1 MSRKS
6 GSNLLKNSVLSFL
19 LNVSSTAIGFF
30 AIPITL
36 KIMGIELYGSFIFMQ
51 SVAMIAFTLVTVQYW
66 QGLLVELPGK
76 ISSVAVLKQ
85 QIGRSLL
92 FELAGMAT
100 ALLAVLALMVP
111 ALHISQVSGFGPL
124 DAVFI
129 VLSMLLPSLGSLVAF
144 YRLTNKYQVLLM
156 AGVSANLLRLVM
168 LYGAAHWSPTPSSVI
183 VCYAL
188 PELCRLT
195 YLGLLI
201 YRKPAG
207 PVEPSD
213 APLDQRAVLST
224 GKWST
229 LLAVADLPVA
239 YIDKVLVGVALSPEA
254 LGVYNILKRL
264 YAIISMATAPVYTNS
279 IPEFSHKLNV
289 GDRAGAFALWRK
301 TILILLP
308 VATLIGLTAFL
319 CRPIWVPIIYRGLAQ
334 YDLELFIMMLTAV
347 IGGSFIT
354 THAFYWALGKKKATS
369 VVTVCSNLLYM
380 AELLVL
386 SHYFGITGAISAFLL
401 HVSLVVVIKVIL
413 VLKEKAV
420 K

>member
-76 ISSVAVLKQ
+76 ISSVAVLKRE
-85 QIGRSLL
+85 IGRSLL

-100 ALLAVLALMVP
+100 AFLAVLALMVP

-207 PVEPSD
+207 PVEPAD

-354 THAFYWALGKKKATS
+354 THAFYWALGKKKETS

-380 AELLVL
+380 AELLLL

>member
-1 MSRKS
+1 M
-6 GSNLLKNSVLSFL
+6 SFL
-19 LNVSSTAIGFF
+19 LNVSGTAISFF

-36 KIMGIELYGSFIFMQ
+36 RIMGIEYYGSFVFMQ

-76 ISSVAVLKQ
+76 SSSVTMLKRQ
-85 QIGRSLL
+85 VRRSML
-92 FELAGMAT
+92 FELGGMA
-100 ALLAVLALMVP
+100 AAMAAVLAMLLP
-111 ALHISQVSGFGPL
+111 ALHISQIHGFGVVDVML
-124 DAVFI
+124 I
-129 VLSMLLPSLGSLVAF
+129 VASTLLPSLGSLVAF

-156 AGVSANLLRLVM
+156 AGLCANVLRLV
-168 LYGAAHWSPTPSSVI
+168 LLLAAAKWSPTPSSVI
-183 VCYAL
+183 VCYAV
-188 PELCRLT
+188 PEVCRLALLALII
-195 YLGLLI
+195 YLQ
-201 YRKPAG
+201 PADDIG
-207 PVEPSD
+207 GEAALVD
-213 APLDQRAVLST
+213 NRAILAT

-229 LLAVADLPVA
+229 MLAVADLPVA

-254 LGVYNILKRL
+254 LGIYNILKRL

-354 THAFYWALGKKKATS
+354 THAFYWALGKKKETS

>member
-1 MSRKS
+1 M
-6 GSNLLKNSVLSFL
+6 LSFL

-76 ISSVAVLKQ
+76 ISSVAVLKRE
-85 QIGRSLL
+85 IGRSLL

-100 ALLAVLALMVP
+100 AFLAVLALMVP

-207 PVEPSD
+207 PVEPAD

-354 THAFYWALGKKKATS
+354 THAFYWALGKKKETS

-380 AELLVL
+380 AELLLL

>member
-36 KIMGIELYGSFIFMQ
+36 KIMGIELYGSFIFVQ

-76 ISSVAVLKQ
+76 VSSVAVLKRE
-85 QIGRSLL
+85 IGRSLL

-100 ALLAVLALMVP
+100 AFLAVLVLMLP
-111 ALHISQVSGFGPL
+111 ILDIPQVRGFGAL

-156 AGVSANLLRLVM
+156 AGVGANLLRLAM
-168 LYGAAHWSPTPSSVI
+168 LYGAAHWSPTPSAVI

-188 PELCRLT
+188 PELCRLS

-201 YRKPAG
+201 YRKPGG
-207 PVEPSD
+207 PVEPAE

-264 YAIISMATAPVYTNS
+264 YAIISMATSPVYTNS

-301 TILILLP
+301 TILMLLP

-354 THAFYWALGKKKATS
+354 THAFYWALGKKKETS

>member
-1 MSRKS
+1 M
-6 GSNLLKNSVLSFL
+6 SFL
-19 LNVSSTAIGFF
+19 LNVSGTAISFF

-36 KIMGIELYGSFIFMQ
+36 RIMGIEYYGSFVFMQ

-76 ISSVAVLKQ
+76 SSSVTLLKRQ
-85 QIGRSLL
+85 VGRSML
-92 FELAGMAT
+92 FELGGMAA
-100 ALLAVLALMVP
+100 ALATVLTMLLPVF
-111 ALHISQVSGFGPL
+111 HISQIQGFGVL
-124 DAVFI
+124 DVVLI
-129 VLSMLLPSLGSLVAF
+129 VVSTLLPSLGSLVAF

-156 AGVSANLLRLVM
+156 AGLCTNVLRLLM
-168 LYGAAHWSPTPSSVI
+168 LLAAAKWSPTPSSVI
-183 VCYAL
+183 VCYAA
-188 PELCRLT
+188 PEFCRLA
-195 YLGLLI
+195 LLALII
-201 YRKPAG
+201 YRQPADDPG
-207 PVEPSD
+207 QD
-213 APLDQRAVLST
+213 AARVDNRTILNT

-229 LLAVADLPVA
+229 MLAVADLPVA

-254 LGVYNILKRL
+254 LGIYNILKRL
-264 YAIISMATAPVYTNS
+264 YAIISMATSPVYTNS

-308 VATLIGLTAFL
+308 VATLIGMTAFL
-319 CRPIWVPIIYRGLAQ
+319 CRPIWVPIIYRGLSQ

-354 THAFYWALGKKKATS
+354 THAFYWALGKKKETS

>member
-1 MSRKS
+1 MF
-6 GSNLLKNSVLSFL
+6 SFL

-66 QGLLVELPGK
+66 QGLLVEFPGK
-76 ISSVAVLKQ
+76 ISSVAVLRRE
-85 QIGRSLL
+85 IGRSLL

-100 ALLAVLALMVP
+100 AFLAVLALMLP

-156 AGVSANLLRLVM
+156 AGVSANLLRLAM

-207 PVEPSD
+207 SLEPSD
-213 APLDQRAVLST
+213 APLDRRAVLST

-264 YAIISMATAPVYTNS
+264 YAIISMATSPVYTNS

-354 THAFYWALGKKKATS
+354 THAFYWALGKKRETS

-380 AELLVL
+380 VELLVL

>member
-1 MSRKS
+1 M
-6 GSNLLKNSVLSFL
+6 SFL

-76 ISSVAVLKQ
+76 ISSVAVLKRE
-85 QIGRSLL
+85 IGRSLL

-100 ALLAVLALMVP
+100 AFLAVLALMVP

-207 PVEPSD
+207 PVEPAD

-354 THAFYWALGKKKATS
+354 THAFYWALGKKKETS

-380 AELLVL
+380 AELLLL

>member
-1 MSRKS
+1 M
-6 GSNLLKNSVLSFL
+6 LSFL

-36 KIMGIELYGSFIFMQ
+36 KIMGIELYGSFIFVQ

-76 ISSVAVLKQ
+76 VSSVAVLKRE
-85 QIGRSLL
+85 IGRSLL

-100 ALLAVLALMVP
+100 AFLAVLVLMLP
-111 ALHISQVSGFGPL
+111 ILDIPQVRGFGAL

-156 AGVSANLLRLVM
+156 AGVGANLLRLAM
-168 LYGAAHWSPTPSSVI
+168 LYGAAHWSPTPSAVI

-188 PELCRLT
+188 PELCRLS

-201 YRKPAG
+201 YRKPGG
-207 PVEPSD
+207 PVEPAE

-264 YAIISMATAPVYTNS
+264 YAIISMATSPVYTNS

-301 TILILLP
+301 TILMLLP

-354 THAFYWALGKKKATS
+354 THAFYWALGKKKETS